1 MVVMVVTGRRISVH
15 FETKLSTIEQEVL
28 GGREFTVMGGRSTVW
43 MGTGRVM
50 GIQASVE

>member
-1 MVVMVVTGRRISVH
+1 MVVMVVTRRRISVH

-28 GGREFTVMGGRSTVW
+28 EGGEFTVMGGRS

>member
-1 MVVMVVTGRRISVH
+1 MVVMVITGRHISVH

-28 GGREFTVMGGRSTVW
+28 GGREFTVMGSRGIVW

-50 GIQASVE
+50 RIQAPVE